1 VSSPASALIEP
12 NETNPIFNDNS
23 LKLGLF
29 ALNSGGTM
37 MTLAPD
43 RFTVNWDRCDDA
55 MRLASSAGFEVM
67 VSLATWD
74 RPEFEP
80 FTWTAALG
88 ARHPKV
94 ATITTLHVQLMH
106 PTFVARAIATADH
119 ITQGRA
125 SINIVAGSN
134 PATYAAFGMPFE
146 DHQARYAHAEEFMEL
161 LYLLWSS
168 EEPVSYEGRF
178 YKVKNAFCQPKPLQ
192 GRPAIMNAGT
202 SERGLDFAA
211 KHADIVF
218 THLPDGDLEATRQL
232 TAHCKSVAFSKY
244 GRKVQVWTHAY
255 VVIRET
261 QEEADAFLH
270 YYAVEYA
277 DRPRVEAYTKTLSQS
292 ADGKTESWKF
302 ARNWAAGGGI
312 ALVGTPET
320 VAQQLIALNGAGVDG
335 ILLNST
341 EPERMLA
348 TAARH
353 LLPLLDQA
361 GVRSGKSAS

>member
-1 VSSPASALIEP
+1 MSSLASALVKP
-12 NETNPIFNDNS
+12 NETNPLFNDNS

-43 RFTVNWDRCDDA
+43 RFTVNWDRCDEA

-119 ITQGRA
+119 ITKGRT

-146 DHQARYAHAEEFMEL
+146 DHEARYAHAEEFMEL

-168 EEPVSYEGRF
+168 EGPVSYEGRF
-178 YKVKNAFCQPKPLQ
+178 YKVKDALCQPKPLQ

-218 THLPDGDLEATRQL
+218 THLPDGDLEATKKL

-244 GRKVQVWTHAY
+244 RRKVQVWTHAY
-255 VVIRET
+255 VVMRET
-261 QEEADAFLH
+261 QAEADAFLH
-270 YYAVEYA
+270 YYAVENA

-292 ADGKTESWKF
+292 GDGKTESWKF

-320 VAQQLIALNGAGVDG
+320 VARQLIALNKAGVDG

-348 TAARH
+348 TATRD

-361 GVRSGKSAS
+361 GVRSGKSLP

>member
-1 VSSPASALIEP
+1 MTQHTAVTVKPD
-12 NETNPIFNDNS
+12 ETNPLFNDNA

-43 RFTVNWDRCDDA
+43 RFTVDWDRCDAA
-55 MRLASSAGFEVM
+55 MRLASAAGFEVM
-67 VSLATWD
+67 VSLATWE

-94 ATITTLHVQLMH
+94 ATIATLHVQLMH
-106 PTFVARAIATADH
+106 PTFVARAIATQDH
-119 ITQGRA
+119 ITHGRA
-125 SINIVAGSN
+125 AINIVAGSN
-134 PATYAAFGMPFE
+134 PATYGNFGVAFE
-146 DHQARYAHAEEFMEL
+146 DHETRYAHAEEFMEL

-168 EEPVSYEGRF
+168 EGPVSFDGRF
-178 YKVKNAFCQPKPLQ
+178 YQVKSAICQPKPLQ

-218 THLPDGDLEATRQL
+218 THLPDGDIEATKAL
-232 TAHCKSVAFSKY
+232 TAHCKRVAFEKF

-255 VVIRET
+255 VVMRDS
-261 QEEADAFLH
+261 QEEADAFLR

-277 DRPRVEAYTKTLSQS
+277 DRARVEAYIKTLGKSGD
-292 ADGKTESWKF
+292 AKTESWKF
-302 ARNWAAGGGI
+302 ERNWAAGGGI
-312 ALVGTPET
+312 GLVGTPQT
-320 VAQQLIALNGAGVDG
+320 VAAQLVALNKAGVDG

-348 TAARH
+348 SAAKD
-353 LLPLLDQA
+353 LLPLLQQA
-361 GVRSGKSAS
+361 GVRAP